1 MKEYDYKYTIS
12 FGFKDNIVI
21 ILTALLFD
29 GLAIF
34 MYFKNKRDVFSCFCF
49 R

>member
-1 MKEYDYKYTIS
+1 MMEHDYKYTIS

-21 ILTALLFD
+21 ILTTLLFD

-34 MYFKNKRDVFSCFCF
+34 MYLKKTVRLSQSVL
-49 R
+49 

>member
-1 MKEYDYKYTIS
+1 MTEHDYKYTIS

-21 ILTALLFD
+21 ILATLLFD

-34 MYFKNKRDVFSCFCF
+34 MYLKKTVRL
-49 R
+49 